1 MTTAAQQRTIGCVES
16 ATHILGDKWTPVLL
30 RAIHNNEQ
38 VRFCQLQ
45 DSVGGINPRTLTARL
60 VSLEE
65 QGIISRCTA
74 DSTRRES
81 YKLSEKGEAL
91 LPILRSMAEWGK
103 DFPVKNKQTAD
114 TV

>member
-1 MTTAAQQRTIGCVES
+1 MTAIMNETIECVES
-16 ATHILGDKWTPVLL
+16 ATKILGDKWTPVLL
-30 RAIHNNEQ
+30 RAIHNSEQ

-65 QGIISRCTA
+65 QGIITRCA
-74 DSTRRES
+74 GDSTRREC
-81 YKLSEKGEAL
+81 YKLSQKGEAL
-91 LPILRSMAEWGK
+91 MPILRSMAEWGK
-103 DFPVKNKQTAD
+103 DFPLTAR